1 MYRLLID
8 DVYEALRQ
16 RPSLVPQDTLE
27 AGIERFALGRRF
39 FITKKGYFGLGP
51 QKLKPGDRIAVL
63 FGSGV
68 PFVLRK
74 CPAITGRRAWRIIG
88 ECYVHG
94 IMQGEVIRKCEL
106 GTAEAQMLLL
116 V

>member
-1 MYRLLID
+1 MD
-8 DVYEALRQ
+8 ATDKALRQ
-16 RPSLVPQDTLE
+16 QPSLVPQDTLK
-27 AGIERFALGRRF
+27 AGIEKFALGRRF

-51 QKLKPGDRIAVL
+51 QKLEPGDRVAVL

-74 CPAITGRRAWRIIG
+74 CPAIAGRRAWRIIG

-94 IMQGEVIRKCEL
+94 IMQGEVVRKWEL
-106 GTAEAQMLLL
+106 GTSEAQMLLL